1 MKGVV
6 HDKHTGLPI
15 IGAVLFLVDQN
26 KSTTTD
32 ALGQYQL
39 AGLCP
44 GSYTLEC
51 RIVGY
56 HPIQIRIDLTHEHEK
71 DFDLTE
77 DQIHLDELN
86 IRAQRTDT
94 PITQSVGVLSGAALA
109 QTRGQTLA
117 QSLSALTGLTTFQ
130 TGSSIAKPVI
140 HGMHSNRVLI
150 LNNGVRQEGQQ
161 WGAEHAPEIDPFV
174 ATRLSV
180 VKGAAGVRYGS
191 DAIAGVVI
199 VEPDELPYAKSLGGE
214 LNSVLSTNG
223 RQGVLSATLEGG
235 REQWAWRSQATVKR
249 GGNIHTPQY
258 FLSNTGLRELNFS
271 TGLGYRK
278 KGFGVEV
285 FYSRFDT
292 QLGIYEGAHIGSVT
306 DLLTVIERGEPLQR
320 SNFSYEINR
329 PFQDVQHD
337 LLKAEAHYHFA
348 DGNRLQWTVA
358 RQYNQRA
365 EYDLHRPRNDSL
377 AALNRPELLFKLT
390 TLTTDLVWDHTPIAG
405 RFTGQVG
412 LSTLYQYNLMSG
424 RPLIPNFDQWNVGVF
439 WIERLTLPKWEWEI
453 GLRYDIRLL
462 TTYRVILREK
472 QTDELVFQNPSGTVG
487 FTRKFGQRWF
497 LKANVGTAWRPPNV
511 NELFSDGVH
520 HGAAAFER
528 GDASLRPEIAF
539 NHTAALHYDDAQWAI
554 ELGTYYNYL
563 RNFIYLKPQPNPML
577 TIRGAF
583 PFFVYDQT
591 DATFAGV
598 DLTLK
603 RLLATR
609 WEWTTKGSYLRVYDR
624 RNDTYLVMIPPNRLE
639 NTLRYR
645 FRERTGTRTDSFI
658 ELRNLWV
665 AEQKRVAPQSDFAPP
680 PAAYV
685 LWDLNA
691 GTSWQVSSGSRLN
704 LSVSIQNL
712 LDTSY
717 RDYLNRLRYYAHEM
731 GRNVSLR
738 VNWTF

>member
-1 MKGVV
+1 
-6 HDKHTGLPI
+6 
-15 IGAVLFLVDQN
+15 
-26 KSTTTD
+26 
-32 ALGQYQL
+32 
-39 AGLCP
+39 
-44 GSYTLEC
+44 
-51 RIVGY
+51 VGY
-56 HPIQIRIDLTHEHEK
+56 GAIQITLDLKHGHEE

-94 PITQSVGVLSGAALA
+94 PITQSVGVLAEAALA

-117 QSLSALTGLTTFQ
+117 QSLSALTGLTTLQ
-130 TGSSIAKPVI
+130 TGSNIAKPVI
-140 HGMHSNRVLI
+140 HGLHSNRVLI

-161 WGAEHAPEIDPFV
+161 WGSEHAPEIDPFV
-174 ATRLSV
+174 ATRLKV

-199 VEPDELPYAKSLGGE
+199 VEPDELPYAKALGGE

-235 REQWAWRSQATVKR
+235 REQWAWRSQATIKR
-249 GGNIHTPQY
+249 GGDIRTPQY
-258 FLSNTGLRELNFS
+258 FLLNTGLREINFS
-271 TGLGYRK
+271 TGVGYRK
-278 KGFGVEV
+278 KGFGVEA
-285 FYSRFDT
+285 FYSRFNT

-306 DLLTVIERGEPLQR
+306 DLLTVIERGEPLVR
-320 SNFSYEINR
+320 PDFGYEINR

-337 LLKAEAHYHFA
+337 LLKAEAHYHFP

-377 AALNRPELLFKLT
+377 AALNRPELLFRLT
-390 TLTTDLVWDHTPIAG
+390 TLTTDLLWDHKPIVE

-424 RPLIPNFDQWNVGVF
+424 RPLIPNFDQWNVGLF
-439 WIERLTLPKWEWEI
+439 WIGRLTLPKWEWEI
-453 GLRYDIRLL
+453 GLRYDVRQL
-462 TTYRVILREK
+462 TTYRIVLRERRMDK
-472 QTDELVFQNPSGTVG
+472 FQFQNPSGTIG
-487 FTRKFGQRWF
+487 LTHRLGQNWF
-497 LKANVGTAWRPPNV
+497 VKANIGTAWRPPNV

-520 HGAAAFER
+520 HGAAAYEQ

-539 NHTAALHYDDAQWAI
+539 NHTATLHYDDARWAI
-554 ELGTYYNYL
+554 ELGGYYNYL
-563 RNFIYLKPQPNPML
+563 QNFIYLKPQPSPIL

-583 PFFVYDQT
+583 PYFVYNQT
-591 DATFAGV
+591 DATFGGL
-598 DLTLK
+598 DLSLK
-603 RLLATR
+603 RLLTTQ
-609 WEWTTKGSYLRVYDR
+609 WEWTTKASYLRVYDR

-645 FRERTGTRTDSFI
+645 FRERGGTRTDSFV

-665 AEQKRVAPQSDFAPP
+665 GEQRRVPPQSDFAPP

-691 GTSWQVSSGSRLN
+691 GTSWQVSSGSKLN

-738 VNWTF
+738 ANWTF